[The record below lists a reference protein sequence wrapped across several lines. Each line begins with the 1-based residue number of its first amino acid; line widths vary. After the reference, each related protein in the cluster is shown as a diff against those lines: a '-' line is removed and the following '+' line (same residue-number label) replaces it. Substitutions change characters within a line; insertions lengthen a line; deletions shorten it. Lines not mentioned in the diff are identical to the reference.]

1 VDGVDVGRSGH
12 LARCRRVVHR
22 GSVFRQKQPLSE
34 HDVNTMMGTL
44 FDIRVNTE
52 KILDLLRDDDG
63 EEEEERDLDV

>member
-1 VDGVDVGRSGH
+1 
-12 LARCRRVVHR
+12 
-22 GSVFRQKQPLSE
+22 VFRQKQPLSE

-63 EEEEERDLDV
+63 EEEEEERDLDG